1 VYAHAYGLVAVG
13 DAAGVLSVWA
23 VATGQLVRCVRDAHG
38 GAPITSLSTDAPGRR
53 LISGAHDGSVCTWSL
68 ATGCELSCRLAPHDV
83 GDGLGTELTTLIHLS
98 VARGA
103 ISYVLGS
110 GWGRRVVL
118 WRDEVAPQGVCA
130 EPGGGPECV
139 WASPPS
145 HTDDVLCM
153 AHHAPSTLATAPS
166 TLATGTADGVVAL
179 WELDTNALS
188 QHGGMGRPVQ
198 ALDKGGTASLNAMRV
213 KRTLR
218 VPPAASVP
226 GASFAAAVCSSPPIA
241 LNADLV
247 DASAVEC
254 VCWLPSIAPP
264 LVPLVAATTDGRLL
278 VWGAVTRLQPG
289 QPAIIDLH
297 ESLGHC
303 DEDALVAL
311 VTDELNTIL
320 VSADGGGTIKVW
332 SLTKLAAHLERSYQ
346 CSVLRA
352 GGTPPSPAKGGGS
365 HAEATGSTLPMAS
378 LGEALAFWRVRDGGL
393 VAMELVPSRSQSGS
407 PLGPSRSQS
416 GSPLGPSRSQSG
428 SPLILTGAADGT
440 TCLFTL
446 SGALVGTFGANAIG
460 WRLDDPNTYACRTAQ
475 SPRPFWQR
483 RQKHLEDAKLSKRA
497 QRLWGSARVLAPPL
511 WGSARVL
518 APPLWGSARVLAPP
532 LWGSARVLAPPL
544 WGSARVLAP
553 PPASDEDVM
562 ASATALAVATALEAA
577 DAPTTTRAA
586 GLHHNSTARAAAAAA
601 ARAAALV
608 AVAAPAAVSEAAATA
623 AAVQRASSVA
633 SSVANPSPPPFRSG
647 VRFVKGPSAAG
658 GVPTRRADKSST
670 WENAL
675 HAQSALSG
683 GDLAAAQAAAA
694 QAAAAAHRQHV
705 LRAKGFEVQRPPQ
718 STNEIHTFLKG
729 KSGAQLGASYEGGV
743 GPTVGASYTAAR
755 PPPLDPNRVADASI
769 SLERDLERVLH
780 STAVVGGYHSGPAMR
795 RTRYGGRPAARG
807 ETPSI
812 GPWRQVLTKQWEAPP
827 DNPRPASVGELRQAV
842 ASAVPVPEYASWA
855 FGSTGRS
862 KYGVGIAAESEPQR
876 RPKDVAWGLA
886 VSNTHEGRVA
896 ASDS

>member
-53 LISGAHDGSVCTWSL
+53 LISGAHDGSVCTWTL

-188 QHGGMGRPVQ
+188 QHGGLGRPVQ

-352 GGTPPSPAKGGGS
+352 GGTPPSPAKGGGL

-407 PLGPSRSQS
+407 PLVPSRSQS

-497 QRLWGSARVLAPPL
+497 QRLWGSARVLAPP
-511 WGSARVL
+511 
-518 APPLWGSARVLAPP
+518 
-532 LWGSARVLAPPL
+532 
-544 WGSARVLAP
+544 
-553 PPASDEDVM
+553 PASDEDVM
-562 ASATALAVATALEAA
+562 AS
-577 DAPTTTRAA
+577 
-586 GLHHNSTARAAAAAA
+586 
-601 ARAAALV
+601 
-608 AVAAPAAVSEAAATA
+608 
-623 AAVQRASSVA
+623 A

-658 GVPTRRADKSST
+658 GVPTRRADLSST